1 MNRRM
6 IFKVLG
12 LIMFCLCA
20 LLTIPT
26 LVGLIYGEKVTHF
39 LLTILVSALVGLL
52 LLIPKPESE
61 VIYAKEGFVIVG
73 LGWILL
79 SLFGA
84 LPFVLSGEIPHY
96 VDAVF
101 ETASGLTTTGATI
114 LENVEKLSRGC
125 MFWRLLTHWI
135 GGMGVLVFIMAVMPM
150 SGNHSMHI
158 MRAEVPGPTV
168 GKLVPRVKQTAKI
181 LYIIYIA
188 LTFIEFIFL
197 LCGGMSVYD
206 AILHAMAT
214 AGTGGFSTKAASIG
228 YWDSAYIET
237 VIAVFMV
244 LFGVNF
250 NLYYLI
256 LIGRIKDAL
265 KSEEL
270 HWYFAIIAAAT
281 IAITCGIAGRYG
293 GVLGGLRYAFFNV
306 STLISSTG
314 FGTADFTKWPEYCKW
329 ILVLIMFCG
338 ASAGSTGGGLK
349 VSRVMMLIKSAVVEI
364 KHIVRPRSV
373 CRVHMDGKCVDKEV
387 LNATFSFSLLYMLL
401 LLLFTFIVSFD
412 GFDLETNFTALISCL
427 SNMGPG
433 MSLVGPAG
441 NYAIFSDLS
450 KITMT
455 LAMLLG
461 RLEIFPLLVLFSPA
475 TGRK

>member
-1 MNRRM
+1 MNRKM
-6 IFKVLG
+6 IFRVLG
-12 LIMFCLCA
+12 MIMFCLCGLLAVPTVVA
-20 LLTIPT
+20 LL
-26 LVGLIYGEKVTHF
+26 YGESVRHF
-39 LLTILVSALVGLL
+39 LITIGVSALVGL
-52 LLIPKPESE
+52 IFTRFKPENE

-73 LGWILL
+73 LGWIML

-84 LPFVLSGEIPHY
+84 IPFVLSGDIPSY

-101 ETASGLTTTGATI
+101 ETASGLTTTGASI
-114 LENVEKLSRGC
+114 MQNVETLSRGC
-125 MFWRLLTHWI
+125 MFWRLFTHWI

-168 GKLVPRVKQTAKI
+168 GKLVPRVRETAKI
-181 LYIIYIA
+181 LYVIYIVM
-188 LTFIEFIFL
+188 TFIEVIFL
-197 LCGGMSVYD
+197 LCGGMSFYD
-206 AILHAMAT
+206 AVLHAMAT
-214 AGTGGFSTKAASIG
+214 AGTGGFSTRADSIA
-228 YWDSAYIET
+228 YWNSAYVDT

-270 HWYFAIIAAAT
+270 HWYLLIIVCAT
-281 IAITCGIAGRYG
+281 AAITAGIANTYG
-293 GVLGGLRYAFFNV
+293 GILQGLRYAFFNV

-314 FGTADFTKWPEYCKW
+314 FGNTDFTKWPEYCKW
-329 ILVLIMFCG
+329 ILVMIMFCG
-338 ASAGSTGGGLK
+338 ASAGSTGGGMK
-349 VSRVMMLIKSAVVEI
+349 VSRIMMLIKSAVVDV
-364 KHIVRPRSV
+364 KHITRPRSV
-373 CRVHMDGKCVDKEV
+373 YRVQIDGKSVDRDV
-387 LNATFSFSLLYMLL
+387 LSATLSFSLVYFGL

-412 GFDLETNFTALISCL
+412 GHDIATNFTAILSCL

-433 MSLVGPAG
+433 MGLVGPAG
-441 NYAIFSDLS
+441 NYSIFSNLS

-455 LAMLLG
+455 FAMLLG
-461 RLEIFPLLVLFSPA
+461 RLEIFPLLVLFAPS
-475 TGRK
+475 TWKK